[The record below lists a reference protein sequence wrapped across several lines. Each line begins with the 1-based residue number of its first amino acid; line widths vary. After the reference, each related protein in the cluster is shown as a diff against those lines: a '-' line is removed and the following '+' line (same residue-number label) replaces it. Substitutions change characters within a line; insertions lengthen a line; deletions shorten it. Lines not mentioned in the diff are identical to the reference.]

1 MPSFTKEANVSRGPG
16 LQLQQDIWSRKSPT
30 QVVMKWSKSKRK
42 PFPKRKQTEALRYTL
57 LTPHQAGSKEG
68 APEKPPPAAA
78 RTHARTPLTSLASP
92 RLSSPRASLTSHYI
106 STPQRRRPSHFLVGP
121 HLRDRTRG
129 NGSAGA
135 ALGGGE
141 GARGGALG
149 TAVAGHVVRGGDG
162 EGNGEREGEGEGGG
176 RWGCWVGALGGAGVL
191 RLPQVHLRRRHA
203 PCPPRRRRR
212 HPHRPRPAHGTGQC
226 DSPFLLL
233 FFQSASSERSVMP
246 LMRSLGGDWA
256 ALL

>member
-1 MPSFTKEANVSRGPG
+1 MVQKVPNPSGDEVVQIQTK
-16 LQLQQDIWSRKSPT
+16 
-30 QVVMKWSKSKRK
+30 
-42 PFPKRKQTEALRYTL
+42 TL
-57 LTPHQAGSKEG
+57 
-68 APEKPPPAAA
+68 PEKKTNRSTTLHTTHTTPGRQQGRSTRKATACR
-78 RTHARTPLTSLASP
+78 RTHARTPLTSLA
-92 RLSSPRASLTSHYI
+92 SPRASLTSHYI

-162 EGNGEREGEGEGGG
+162 EGKGEREGEGEGGG